1 MNRSLIA
8 MTAVVSLASAGA
20 RADTAG
26 ARPAADSAPAARS
39 GAEVYAHICQG
50 CHQPQAQG
58 AVGAGRIPALA
69 GDRTLVTW
77 EGTAV
82 TVLLGRHAMP
92 AFGKP
97 ADPTFVFG
105 EVHLSDAE
113 IAAVVNFVRSHFGNQ
128 YQDKATAE
136 KVAAL
141 PHPIN

>member
-1 MNRSLIA
+1 MVVA
-8 MTAVVSLASAGA
+8 AAVAALASAGSY
-20 RADTAG
+20 ADSAG
-26 ARPAADSAPAARS
+26 GKAAADSAQPDRS

-77 EGTAV
+77 EATAV

-97 ADPTFVFG
+97 VDPTFVFG
-105 EVHLSDAE
+105 EVHISDAE

-128 YQDKATAE
+128 FQDKATAA

>member
-1 MNRSLIA
+1 MRSL
-8 MTAVVSLASAGA
+8 AVAISAVASLACAGA
-20 RADTAG
+20 F
-26 ARPAADSAPAARS
+26 ADSAGGNPGPAPAHPDRS

-58 AVGAGRIPALA
+58 AAGAGRYPALA
-69 GDRTLVTW
+69 ADRTLVTW
-77 EGTAV
+77 EAAAV
-82 TVLLGRHAMP
+82 TVLLGRHALP

-97 ADPTFVFG
+97 ADPAFVFG

-141 PHPIN
+141 PHPIG

>member
-1 MNRSLIA
+1 MS
-8 MTAVVSLASAGA
+8 
-20 RADTAG
+20 
-26 ARPAADSAPAARS
+26 
-39 GAEVYAHICQG
+39 
-50 CHQPQAQG
+50 
-58 AVGAGRIPALA
+58 
-69 GDRTLVTW
+69 W
-77 EGTAV
+77 EYVAV
-82 TVLLGRHAMP
+82 TVLLGRHGMP

-128 YQDKATAE
+128 YQDRTTAD

>member
-1 MNRSLIA
+1 MVVA
-8 MTAVVSLASAGA
+8 AVASLASAGA
-20 RADTAG
+20 L
-26 ARPAADSAPAARS
+26 ADSAGSKPVSGSAGADRS
-39 GAEVYAHICQG
+39 GAEVYAHVCQG

-69 GDRTLVTW
+69 GDRTLGTW
-77 EGTAV
+77 EAAAV

-97 ADPTFVFG
+97 VDPTFVFG

-113 IAAVVNFVRSHFGNQ
+113 IAEVVNFVRSHFGNQ
-128 YQDKATAE
+128 YRDQATAE